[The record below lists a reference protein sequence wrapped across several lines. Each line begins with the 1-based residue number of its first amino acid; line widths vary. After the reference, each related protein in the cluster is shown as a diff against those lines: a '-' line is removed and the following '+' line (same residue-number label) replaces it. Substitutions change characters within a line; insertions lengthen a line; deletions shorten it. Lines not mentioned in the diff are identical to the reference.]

1 MGLYSI
7 GTNYCSIILENWYNY
22 ETQPAKQAENIN
34 RYPNSFDPNKL
45 KIAQWQLTLKNP
57 YQLIDTAFNLEIAL
71 QPFQRAKIIGI
82 DCETTGLDPYQAKIR
97 LLQLAIPDHP
107 VIIVDL

>member
-1 MGLYSI
+1 VDYGQI
-7 GTNYCSIILENWYNY
+7 DILSLFLLTELIMKPNPLN
-22 ETQPAKQAENIN
+22 KQEISTAI
-34 RYPNSFDPNKL
+34 PTLLTPNKL
-45 KIAQWQLTLKNP
+45 KISQLQFTLKTP
-57 YQLIDTAFNLEIAL
+57 YQLIDTAFNLETAL